1 MGSASRRCIVRRK
14 IATLLVA
21 IFLVLPIAFATAGG
35 QQESGSTDDMGPVEL
50 ELWTFQEVHIS
61 FYERMAELWNEQNPD
76 RQIVLNATAYPYG
89 DMHNNLLV
97 ALQSGSGAPD
107 IVDIEISR
115 FPNFLRGNV
124 QLRDMSDFVDPVR
137 DDFVEARFDIYSQ
150 NDAVYGLPFHVGLS
164 VMYYNTAIMD
174 QAGVDID
181 AIDTWDDYIE
191 AGRQVVE
198 NTDAWMTTVEATEQ
212 WSFWP
217 LITQQQSN
225 IFGSDGSVTL
235 DNQTNIDTLQ
245 MLHDMVYEHEIARTT
260 PGGFHHAE
268 EYYGFMAEGGAASIW
283 MPLWYMGRFTDYM
296 DDLQGNVAIRP
307 LPRFSEGGFRSA
319 GMGGTGTAVPIQ
331 GEHVELAA
339 EFLAYA
345 KLSEE
350 GNILL
355 WEELGFD
362 PPRSSVWTSDE
373 LAQENKYTDFF
384 TNGTQ
389 IFEQMLPLT
398 EEIHPVN
405 VTTQIPD
412 AITLIQTE
420 VMPRVLSEQ
429 SATPAEALRR
439 AADQL
444 RN

>member
-1 MGSASRRCIVRRK
+1 MRRHTMWVAMVLVFVG
-14 IATLLVA
+14 ATTGL
-21 IFLVLPIAFATAGG
+21 FAAG
-35 QQESGSTDDMGPVEL
+35 QQEGMEEASGPVEL
-50 ELWTFQEVHIS
+50 ELWTFQEIHIA
-61 FYERMAELWNEQNPD
+61 FYERMAELWNEQHPD
-76 RQIVLNATAYPYG
+76 RQVVINGTAYPYG

-97 ALQSGSGAPD
+97 ALQSGTGAPD

-115 FPNFLRGNV
+115 FPNYLRGNV
-124 QLRDMSDFVDPVR
+124 QLRSMNDYVDPVR
-137 DDFVEARFDIYSQ
+137 DDFVEARFDIYTKDG
-150 NDAVYGLPFHVGLS
+150 NVYGLPFHVGLT
-164 VMYYNTAIMD
+164 VMYYNTEIMD
-174 QAGVDID
+174 AAGVDID
-181 AIDTWDDYIE
+181 SIDTWDDYIA
-191 AGRQVVE
+191 AGHQVVD

-217 LITQQQSN
+217 LVTERKSN
-225 IFGSDGSVTL
+225 FFGSDGSVQL
-235 DNQTNIDTLQ
+235 DNQTNIEVLE
-245 MLHDMVYEHEIARTT
+245 MLNDMVRTEGIARTA

-268 EYYGFMAEGGAASIW
+268 EYYGFMADGGAASIW

-296 DDLQGNVAIRP
+296 SDLSGKIAIRP
-307 LPRFSEGGFRSA
+307 LPRFTPDGFRSA
-319 GMGGTGTAVPIQ
+319 GMGGTGTAVPTQ
-331 GEHVELAA
+331 GDHVELAA
-339 EFLAYA
+339 EFLAFA

-362 PPRSSVWTSDE
+362 PPRKSVWTSDA

-384 TNGTQ
+384 TNGTE
-389 IFEQMLPLT
+389 IFRQMLPLT

-405 VTTQIPD
+405 MTTQIPD

-420 VMPRVLSEQ
+420 VMPSVLSEG

-444 RN
+444 RQ